1 MTDHRISLEIV
12 TPEKKI
18 YSADVY
24 YLHAPASAGGLGVYP
39 RHTPIVTALDVGALS
54 VDPDGNGNK
63 DFFFI
68 SGGFLDVCDDK
79 AVVLAKSAE
88 RSEEIDLERAEK
100 AKARAEERLAN
111 PHPDMDTLRAEMA
124 LKRAIQ
130 RIKLAKTQ
138 K

>member
-1 MTDHRISLEIV
+1 MTDQRISLEIV

-24 YLHAPASAGGLGVYP
+24 YLHAPATAGGIGIYP
-39 RHTPIVTALDVGALS
+39 RHTPIVTALGVGDLGI
-54 VDPDGNGNK
+54 DDGAGNK
-63 DFFFI
+63 EEFFI
-68 SGGFLDVCDDK
+68 SGGFLDICDDK
-79 AVVLAKSAE
+79 AVVLARSAE
-88 RSEEIDLERAEK
+88 KSEDIDVERAER

-111 PHPDMDTLRAEMA
+111 PAPDLDSLRAELA

-130 RIKLAKTQ
+130 RIKIAKTE

>member
-1 MTDHRISLEIV
+1 MTDKRISLEIV

-24 YLHAPASAGGLGVYP
+24 YLHAPAMVGGIGIYP
-39 RHTPIVTALDVGALS
+39 RHTPIVTALDVGELS
-54 VDPDGNGNK
+54 VDSGDGK
-63 DFFFI
+63 QEIFFI

-88 RSEEIDLERAEK
+88 RSEDIDVVRAEK

-111 PHPDMDTLRAEMA
+111 PAPDFDALRAELA
-124 LKRAIQ
+124 LKRAIL
-130 RIKLAKTQ
+130 RIKIAKTE